1 MAPNTKP
8 MPPCPYCGADVRF
21 HSSSA
26 FVYRG
31 TDYGPIY
38 ACSRY
43 PTCDAIVGVHKGT
56 TEPLGRL
63 ANRSLRG
70 WKKRAHAAF
79 DPIWQFRMERGTLKS
94 KARGATYGW
103 LADQLGIP
111 VEACHIGMFDE
122 ETCQRVVAVCEPIL
136 ARIAAGASWESLGI
150 SRVATTPAPSPG
162 PSLPRSPSSSG

>member
-31 TDYGPIY
+31 TDYGPVY
-38 ACSRY
+38 ACSRF

-63 ANRSLRG
+63 ANRSLRD

-79 DPIWQFRMERGTLKS
+79 DPIWQMAPGSPKRKTRNS
-94 KARGATYGW
+94 AYGW
-103 LADQLGIP
+103 LSVQLGIP
-111 VEACHIGMFDE
+111 GETCHIGMFDE
-122 ETCQRVVAVCEPIL
+122 ETCQRVVALCKPIL
-136 ARIAAGASWESLGI
+136 KRIAAGAAWESLGV
-150 SRVATTPAPSPG
+150 SGADPSKAQVQ
-162 PSLPRSPSSSG
+162 